1 LWTGPRSLQSIGDGE
16 NECAG
21 DRREL
26 AGTPETTGTF
36 TFTMQV
42 TDGAGNTAGKQ
53 FSLTIQPAPPP
64 PPPPPG
70 HHHGH

>member
-1 LWTGPRSLQSIGDGE
+1 MWTGPRSLQSIGDGE

-42 TDGAGNTAGKQ
+42 TDGTGNTAELG
-53 FSLTIQPAPPP
+53 TIELVKES
-64 PPPPPG
+64 G
-70 HHHGH
+70 VLS